1 VPRDGLVVVLSAQT
15 RESETHPVV
24 TTAELTSPRRSRMLR
39 TRKASLA
46 EELLHRTRRPDTL
59 GTHVPLNGALRMFDA
74 AFWSHAIAWL
84 IGLMAVGATVV
95 TFGALFSMGRS
106 GYRKD

>member
-1 VPRDGLVVVLSAQT
+1 
-15 RESETHPVV
+15 
-24 TTAELTSPRRSRMLR
+24 
-39 TRKASLA
+39 
-46 EELLHRTRRPDTL
+46 
-59 GTHVPLNGALRMFDA
+59 MFDA

-95 TFGALFSMGRS
+95 TIGALFSMGRS